1 MSYWKHRSDSIDRAA
16 DVRQRSPR
24 SEFPITLRGEM
35 RRLWNEL
42 SVLARTLVVLVVIG
56 ALAAAVILVIPPL
69 LRCAEGVDRVDGQ
82 CVGVS
87 DGADPVVFGEGFAD
101 VLAAIGAENQRIA
114 ESGRA
119 VVSVAYLLPVPAA
132 GTDADLAKALRHDLV
147 GAYTAQRQA
156 NRTKTLGDEPFIR
169 LLVANSGDSS
179 AYWADEAVVPT
190 LVGMA
195 RKEAFAEHHLVAV
208 AITGRS
214 LTTTRDAVDALLVQ
228 DVPVISARLTAD
240 QLTSRPP
247 SADLTLARVAPT
259 NSDQARAASA
269 FLRPTAQK
277 ALIVQNSDENDT
289 YTASL
294 GKAFRASF
302 PDATHQVERLETYS
316 EDKGGVANTMRGILA
331 SVCAQ
336 KPDVVY
342 FAGRAAA
349 LGALVQALPFRTCPE
364 LPINIFAGD
373 DAIEFATAV
382 SRGSSEL
389 RKGLEANASVSYT
402 ALAHPAA
409 WRADPSLFAPGSTG
423 FLSDRCPNCLLEVF
437 PGENLSDGE
446 VIIGYDA
453 VLTAVRAIRSP
464 YGINDTP
471 DLVAQ
476 ELKRIH
482 LTESVPGASGWI
494 SLAPTGEA
502 INKAVPV
509 LRVQADGGVEFI
521 TLSSPAGTPC
531 VPNVTPC

>member
-1 MSYWKHRSDSIDRAA
+1 MEEDK
-16 DVRQRSPR
+16 
-24 SEFPITLRGEM
+24 RGG
-35 RRLWNEL
+35 LNQL
-42 SVLARTLVVLVVIG
+42 SRPVLIALALIVVG
-56 ALAAAVILVIPPL
+56 ALTFVLITFVPSL
-69 LRCAEGVDRVDGQ
+69 LRCAEGVDDVDDQ

-87 DGADPVVFGEGFAD
+87 NGAEPPVFGNRFAD
-101 VLAAIGAENQRIA
+101 VLTAIGVENQRIA
-114 ESGRA
+114 ASGRA
-119 VVSVAYLLPVPAA
+119 FVSVAYLLPVPAA
-132 GTDADLAKALRHDLV
+132 GTDADFVEVLRHDLV

-156 NRTKTLGDEPFIR
+156 NRTDTLGDEPRIR

-179 AYWADEAVVPT
+179 AHWDEEAVVPT
-190 LVGMA
+190 LVDMA
-195 RKEAFAEHHLVAV
+195 RDKEAFAEHHLVAV

-214 LTTTRDAVDALLVQ
+214 LTTTRDAIDALLAQ

-259 NSDQARAASA
+259 NRDQALAASA

-294 GKAFRASF
+294 GAAFRASF
-302 PDATHQVERLETYS
+302 PDATHQIVRSETYS
-316 EDKGGVANTMRGILA
+316 EDKPGVANTMRGVLG

-342 FAGRAAA
+342 FAGRAPA
-349 LGALVQALPFRTCPE
+349 LGALVQALPFRICPE
-364 LPINIFAGD
+364 LPINIVAGD

-382 SRGSSEL
+382 ARGSSEL

-409 WRADPSLFAPGSTG
+409 WRASPSLFAPGSTG
-423 FLSDRCPNCLLEVF
+423 FLSDRCPDCLLGVF
-437 PGENLSDGE
+437 PDEDLSDGE
-446 VIIGYDA
+446 AIMGYDA
-453 VLTAVRAIRSP
+453 VLTAVRAVRSP

-482 LTESVPGASGWI
+482 ATESVPGASGWI

-502 INKAVPV
+502 INKAVSV
-509 LRVQADGGVEFI
+509 LRVQADGRVEFI